1 MKFNKFIKLKNTHMD
16 SYNKLSFTNFEYNF
30 INLIKLYLN
39 HHNTSFPHDTIVCRI
54 AGGWVRDKILNIPSN
69 DIDIAIENKNV
80 SGQLFLQQL
89 IQFYKNDDY
98 SNVSHFNKLHN
109 TDFSFKNIFNTGI
122 HVTKVNSE
130 KSKHLE
136 TAMASVFNHSIDF
149 VSLRKES
156 YTSKNRIPTIE
167 VGTPLEDCLR
177 RDCTINSLFYNINTG
192 YLEDMSEMGLMDLKN
207 GVIRTPLDPM
217 KTFTDDP
224 LRIFRLLRFKNKLDF
239 KYHDDLIQC
248 FKENHEVLCEFIY
261 KKVSRERV
269 AIEVNKILATN
280 NANICKNFLKDLEAF
295 NFERFLYS
303 NNQVS
308 YEDELSKLKQDKKI
322 NQKKNLLVDKII
334 LFKRTLEYFEND
346 LKKQIHSFVST
357 IESCTL
363 EDENLDMTIV
373 CHSMLLY
380 PLLNL
385 HLQYSIKQNDMNAI
399 KRDMEMVLL
408 SNGITKAKVK
418 QIIALQELLCH
429 EEYLQ
434 QFDTRASMCMFI
446 KENIT
451 DHQIYSTFMAVL
463 RIFFPD
469 KFETFTGELLKNNII
484 KDGADDLDT
493 KWNRNNLKLK
503 WNGNMITKHLNK
515 KPGVWMSEV
524 ISLEWVYLF
533 ENNIDVQDR
542 EVGMDDFIQWINQR
556 STILQ

>member
-1 MKFNKFIKLKNTHMD
+1 MKINKFIKLKNTHMD
-16 SYNKLSFTNFEYNF
+16 NYNKLSFTNFEYNF

-39 HHNTSFPHDTIVCRI
+39 NHNASYPHDVIVCRI

-89 IQFYKNDDY
+89 IHFYKKDHH
-98 SNVSHFNKLHN
+98 SNVSYFNNLHN
-109 TDFSFKNIFNTGI
+109 TNFTFKNIFNTGI

-156 YTSKNRIPTIE
+156 YTNNDRIPTIE

-192 YLEDMSEMGLMDLKN
+192 YLEDMSGKGLMDLKN

-224 LRIFRLLRFKNKLDF
+224 LRIFRLLRFKNKLHF
-239 KYHDDLIQC
+239 KYHEDLTKC
-248 FKENHEVLCEFIY
+248 FRENHETLCQFIY

-269 AIEVNKILATN
+269 AIEVNKILSTN
-280 NANICKNFLKDLEAF
+280 NIAICKSFLKDIEAF

-303 NNQVS
+303 NNQTCH
-308 YEDELSKLKQDKKI
+308 EDELNKLKHDKKP
-322 NQKKNLLVDKII
+322 NQRKNLLVDKII
-334 LFKRTLEYFEND
+334 LFKRTLEYFETD
-346 LKKQIHSFVST
+346 LKKQIHIVVNAL
-357 IESCTL
+357 ESCDVDDPT
-363 EDENLDMTIV
+363 LDMTAV
-373 CHSMLLY
+373 CHAMLLY

-385 HLQYSIKQNDMNAI
+385 HLQYSITQKDMGAI
-399 KRDMEMVLL
+399 RRDMEMTLL
-408 SNGITKAKVK
+408 SNGTTKAKVR

-434 QFDTRASMCMFI
+434 EFGSRSSLCMFI
-446 KENIT
+446 KQSIT
-451 DHQIYSTFMAVL
+451 DHQIYSTFLRIL
-463 RIFFPD
+463 RIFFPE
-469 KFETFTGELLKNNII
+469 KFRAFTNELLRNNII
-484 KDGADDLDT
+484 REEGDDLDMA
-493 KWNRNNLKLK
+493 WSRDNLKLK
-503 WNGNMITKHLNK
+503 WNGNMIMKHLNK
-515 KPGVWMSEV
+515 RPGAWMSEV
-524 ISLEWVYLF
+524 ITLEWVYLF
-533 ENNIDVQDR
+533 ENNFDVQDR
-542 EVGMDDFIQWINQR
+542 EVGIDEFIDWINQR

>member
-1 MKFNKFIKLKNTHMD
+1 MKFNRFIKLNKHMEN
-16 SYNKLSFTNFEYNF
+16 YNKLSFTNFEYNF

-39 HHNTSFPHDTIVCRI
+39 HHNTSSPHDTIVCRI

-89 IQFYKNDDY
+89 IDFYKKDNNA
-98 SNVSHFNKLHN
+98 NVSYFNKLHN
-109 TDFSFKNIFNTGI
+109 TSFNFKAIFNTGI

-156 YTSKNRIPTIE
+156 YTNKDRIPTIE

-192 YLEDMSEMGLMDLKN
+192 YLEDMSETGLMDLKN
-207 GVIRTPLDPM
+207 GIIRTPLDPM

-239 KYHDDLIQC
+239 KYHEDLIKC
-248 FKENHEVLCEFIY
+248 FKENHQTLCEFIY

-280 NANICKNFLKDLEAF
+280 SIHICKNFLKDLEAF
-295 NFERFLYS
+295 KFERFLYS
-303 NNQVS
+303 NNQIS
-308 YEDELSKLKQDKKI
+308 YEDELSKLKQDEKI

-334 LFKRTLEYFEND
+334 LFKRTLEYFETD
-346 LKKQIHSFVST
+346 LKKQIQSFVTT
-357 IESCTL
+357 IESCTI
-363 EDENLDMTIV
+363 DDQNLDMTIV
-373 CHSMLLY
+373 CHAMLLY

-385 HLQYSIKQNDMNAI
+385 HLQYSIKQNDMNSI
-399 KRDMEMVLL
+399 KRDMEMILL

-434 QFDTRASMCMFI
+434 QFDTRASMCVFI

-451 DHQIYSTFMAVL
+451 DHQIYSTFMDVL
-463 RIFFPD
+463 KVFFPD
-469 KFETFTGELLKNNII
+469 KFRIFTGELLKNNII
-484 KDGADDLDT
+484 RDPSDDLDT
-493 KWNRNNLKLK
+493 NWNRDNLKLK
-503 WNGNMITKHLNK
+503 WNGNMIMKHLNK

-533 ENNIDVQDR
+533 ENNMDVQDKD
-542 EVGMDDFIQWINQR
+542 VAMDDFIEWINQK
-556 STILQ
+556 SSILQ